1 MQEIHLDTIQQFNDY
16 NGMETLHPLVSVIHV
31 DNTEHIKECMMHY
44 GFYALYLK
52 ENKGCKL
59 SYGRTEYDFDEM
71 TVTSFAPGQTIRV
84 EPIEV
89 PEGGHVDDKG
99 NIYSPLGELVGAA
112 FPKYTALAFHP
123 DLLNRTSLG
132 KQMSRYEFFDYTSN
146 EALHLSTQEVEIFK
160 GVLNMIEQELHHAID
175 KHTRELVVS
184 HIELLLNYCLRFYD
198 RQFITREEI
207 NHSVVKKFLSLLDEY
222 IASPPAL
229 PHREGAA
236 SRLPTV
242 AYFADKCC
250 LSTGYF
256 GTLVKTET
264 GRTAKDLINDRILAK
279 AKELLSI
286 SSPMGGG
293 REGASI
299 TQISQRLGF
308 EYPQH
313 FVRFF
318 KALTGKTPTQW
329 RAA

>member
-44 GFYALYLK
+44 GFYAIYLK

-71 TVTSFAPGQTIRV
+71 TVTSFAPGQVVTV
-84 EPIEV
+84 EPNPEV
-89 PEGGHVDDKG
+89 PF
-99 NIYSPLGELVGAA
+99 A
-112 FPKYTALAFHP
+112 KYTALAFHP

-146 EALHLSTQEVEIFK
+146 EALHLSAQEVEIFK

-222 IASPPAL
+222 IVAKAE
-229 PHREGAA
+229 REG
-236 SRLPTV
+236 LPTV

-286 SSPMGGG
+286 SSPRGG
-293 REGASI
+293 REGVLSVS
-299 TQISQRLGF
+299 QISQRLGF

-318 KALTGKTPTQW
+318 KALTDMTPTQW